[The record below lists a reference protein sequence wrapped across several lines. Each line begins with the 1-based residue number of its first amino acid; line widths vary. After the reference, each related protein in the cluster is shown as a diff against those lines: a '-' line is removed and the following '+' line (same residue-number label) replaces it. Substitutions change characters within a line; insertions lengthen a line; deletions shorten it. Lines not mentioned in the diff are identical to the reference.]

1 MFNQPTQEQLDTIP
15 RLYGTE
21 HIPLKDKVIHLHL
34 FIGSCDYFIAETDG
48 TNICFGFAILN
59 GDLINAEWGLIS
71 LKELAAVKINGWME
85 VDNDLYWTPKSASEV
100 ELIRRAHRWVEGG
113 ECYV

>member
-34 FIGSCDYFIAETDG
+34 FIGSCDWFIAETDG
-48 TNICFGFAILN
+48 TDICFGFAYL
-59 GDLINAEWGLIS
+59 GDLQCSEWGLIS
-71 LKELAAVKINGWME
+71 LRELAALKINGWLE
-85 VDNDLYWTPKSASEV
+85 VDNDLYWTPKPASEV
-100 ELIRRAHRWVEGG
+100 ELIRRAHRWAEQGG

>member
-21 HIPLKDKVIHLHL
+21 HIPL
-34 FIGSCDYFIAETDG
+34 FIAETDG
-48 TNICFGFAILN
+48 CDICFGFAML
-59 GDLINAEWGLIS
+59 GDMQNAEWGYIS
-71 LKELAAVKINGWME
+71 LNELKSIRVAGGFE
-85 VDNDLYWTPKSASEV
+85 VDNDLYWTPKAASEV
-100 ELIRRAHRWVEGG
+100 EIIRRAHRWVEQGG